1 MSESRDKRN
10 LKALVRNKRNV
21 QTGVWIGDKRY
32 VFPARIQ
39 VRMNLT
45 SDMLAQLQ
53 RNPAFDVSV
62 ISYIASDTKP
72 CAAAAQTAQAAQT
85 ELAAPAAV
93 SEPINEEPKHGDVFP
108 VEEAEEIVSETE
120 NDAVS
125 ETEQD
130 SPETVAEV
138 ENDGSDDE
146 AANTARPDFFTM
158 KKEDLARYL
167 SERGVDPTGMS
178 RRDMLRKAKTL

>member
-62 ISYIASDTKP
+62 ISYIASDAKP
-72 CAAAAQTAQAAQT
+72 CAAAAQ
-85 ELAAPAAV
+85 AAV
-93 SEPINEEPKHGDVFP
+93 SEPNNEEPKHGDDIP
-108 VEEAEEIVSETE
+108 VEETEEIVSETETDDKEPE

-130 SPETVAEV
+130 SPETVAEM

-146 AANTARPDFFTM
+146 AVNAARPDFFTM
-158 KKEDLARYL
+158 KKEDLAHYL

>member
-62 ISYIASDTKP
+62 ISYIASDAKP
-72 CAAAAQTAQAAQT
+72 CAAAAQTVAQ
-85 ELAAPAAV
+85 AAV
-93 SEPINEEPKHGDVFP
+93 SEPSNDEPKHGDVVP

-130 SPETVAEV
+130 SSETVAEV

-146 AANTARPDFFTM
+146 AVSAARPDFFTM

-167 SERGVDPTGMS
+167 SERGVDPAGMS

>member
-62 ISYIASDTKP
+62 ISYIASDAKP
-72 CAAAAQTAQAAQT
+72 CAAAAQAAQ
-85 ELAAPAAV
+85 AAV
-93 SEPINEEPKHGDVFP
+93 SEPSNEEPKHVDVVP

-120 NDAVS
+120 SDAVS

>member
-45 SDMLAQLQ
+45 SDMLVQLQ

-62 ISYIASDTKP
+62 ISYIASDAKP
-72 CAAAAQTAQAAQT
+72 CSASAKASAQA
-85 ELAAPAAV
+85 AAV
-93 SEPINEEPKHGDVFP
+93 SEPVNEEPKCGDIIP
-108 VEEAEEIVSETE
+108 VEEAEEVASETETDEKGTE

-130 SPETVAEV
+130 STETVEET
-138 ENDGSDDE
+138 ENDGSDGE
-146 AANTARPDFFTM
+146 AVNAARPDFFTM

>member
-62 ISYIASDTKP
+62 ISYIASDAKP
-72 CAAAAQTAQAAQT
+72 CAATAQTAQAA
-85 ELAAPAAV
+85 V
-93 SEPINEEPKHGDVFP
+93 SEPSNEEPNNEEPKHDDVVP
-108 VEEAEEIVSETE
+108 VEEAEETVSETE
-120 NDAVS
+120 NDAVI

-130 SPETVAEV
+130 SSEAVAEV

-146 AANTARPDFFTM
+146 ATNTARPDFFTM

-167 SERGVDPTGMS
+167 SERGVDPAGMS

>member
-1 MSESRDKRN
+1 MMSESRDKRN

-45 SDMLAQLQ
+45 SDMLVQLQ

-62 ISYIASDTKP
+62 ISYIASDAKP
-72 CAAAAQTAQAAQT
+72 CAASAQAAAQ
-85 ELAAPAAV
+85 AAV
-93 SEPINEEPKHGDVFP
+93 SEPVNEEPKHGDVIP
-108 VEEAEEIVSETE
+108 VEEAEENVSETE
-120 NDAVS
+120 SDAVS

-130 SPETVAEV
+130 SPETVVEV
-138 ENDGSDDE
+138 ENDGSDEE
-146 AANTARPDFFTM
+146 AVNAARPDFFTM

>member
-1 MSESRDKRN
+1 MMSESRDKRN

-62 ISYIASDTKP
+62 ISYIASDAKP
-72 CAAAAQTAQAAQT
+72 CAAAAQAAAQT
-85 ELAAPAAV
+85 AV
-93 SEPINEEPKHGDVFP
+93 SEPVNEEPKHDDIIP
-108 VEEAEEIVSETE
+108 VEEAEENVSETE
-120 NDAVS
+120 SDAVS
-125 ETEQD
+125 DTEQD
-130 SPETVAEV
+130 SPETVVEV
-138 ENDGSDDE
+138 ENDGSDEE
-146 AANTARPDFFTM
+146 AVNAARPDFFTM

-167 SERGVDPTGMS
+167 SERGVDPAGMN

>member
-62 ISYIASDTKP
+62 ISYIASDAKP
-72 CAAAAQTAQAAQT
+72 CAASAQ
-85 ELAAPAAV
+85 AAV
-93 SEPINEEPKHGDVFP
+93 SEPINEEPKHGDVIP

-120 NDAVS
+120 TDDKEPENDALS
-125 ETEQD
+125 ETDQD
-130 SPETVAEV
+130 SPETVAEM
-138 ENDGSDDE
+138 ENDSTDDE
-146 AANTARPDFFTM
+146 AVNAARPDFFTM
-158 KKEDLARYL
+158 QKEDLARYL
-167 SERGVDPTGMS
+167 SERGVDPTGMN